1 MLLSPGPFNRKYMLA
16 ARRGCSWPTGCMFQS
31 EKHLAVKTGA
41 KMLVGH
47 RRGKSSP
54 SLSAHGSQYKG
65 LLLILLGLAVLV
77 SSCLAAVSLYYVTV
91 LKTELALLTS
101 KLNSRVQ
108 ARLPSSLSLGSLEK
122 RKEANPFFPH
132 WKKSEGATSQGAAF
146 GPHPSSQETVRTGE
160 QHRRKRSSGET
171 VLQSCLQLMADSK
184 RNIQQNDDSSLVPW
198 LLSFKRGTA
207 LEEQGNKILVR
218 ETGYFFIYGQVLY
231 TDEMFVMGH
240 LIQRRKAHVVGD
252 DLSLVTLFRCIQ
264 SMPATNP
271 NNSCYTAGI
280 AKLEEGD
287 ELQLTIPRRGANIVL
302 SGDATF
308 FGAVRLL

>member
-1 MLLSPGPFNRKYMLA
+1 
-16 ARRGCSWPTGCMFQS
+16 MFMCHQ
-31 EKHLAVKTGA
+31 
-41 KMLVGH
+41 
-47 RRGKSSP
+47 RGKSNP
-54 SLSAHGSQYKG
+54 SIAFHCVDSSEHKG
-65 LLLILLGLAVLV
+65 LLLIFLGLAVFV

-91 LKTELALLTS
+91 LKTELAILTS

-108 ARLPSSLSLGSLEK
+108 AKISSPLALGPLEN
-122 RKEANPFFPH
+122 RREASPFIPH
-132 WKKSEGATSQGAAF
+132 WKRSEAATGQGTAF
-146 GPHPSSQETVRTGE
+146 GSHQSSQEAIWNGE
-160 QHRRKRSSGET
+160 QHRRKRSPTHSGET

-184 RNIQQNDDSSLVPW
+184 REIQQNDDSSMVPW

-231 TDEMFVMGH
+231 TDELFVMGH
-240 LIQRRKAHVVGD
+240 LIQRKKAHVVGD

-264 SMPATNP
+264 NMPPTNP